1 MALPLPEQQRTGLT
15 PLLVKCAEAAP
26 GFAWVPPGNLHLT
39 LRFLG
44 RVEPGPLAELGVRLA
59 AIPAEPVHLALGA
72 LGTFG
77 GRRRARVVWLGLRE
91 GQEAL
96 AALATEV
103 EAACR
108 ASGLA
113 PEVRP
118 FRAHLTLGRSRARG
132 GAHLP
137 EQELLPDPL
146 QPPDWVAGS
155 LVLFESHLDRPAARY
170 EPVMEFPLRG

>member
-1 MALPLPEQQRTGLT
+1 VALPLPERQTAGLA
-15 PLLVKCAEAAP
+15 PFLEKCAEVAP
-26 GFAWVPPGNLHLT
+26 GFAWVPAGNLHLT

-44 RVEPGPLAELGVRLA
+44 PVEPGPLAELGVRLA
-59 AIPAEPVHLALGA
+59 AIRAEPVHLALGA

-77 GRRRARVVWLGLRE
+77 GRRRARVVWLGLQE
-91 GQEAL
+91 GQEGCRAL
-96 AALATEV
+96 AAEV

-113 PEVRP
+113 PEERP

-132 GAHLP
+132 GSPLP
-137 EQELLPDPL
+137 PEELLPGPL
-146 QPPDWVAGS
+146 QMPAWVAGS
-155 LVLFESHLDRPAARY
+155 LVLFESHLGRPSARY